1 MFSFGS
7 WVSFLFVWFLV
18 VGFAIRYPFPEI
30 RDEVPE
36 NLSGIG
42 KIFTLGRGI
51 RARVVSVRGPAAS
64 PASKGELTT
73 DYPSA
78 RDDATRHGR
87 IRRIFETQILKSVGL
102 AQKAHK

>member
-78 RDDATRHGR
+78 RDDATRQGR

-102 AQKAHK
+102 APKAHK